1 MLNLRVNI
9 SPNVADVKQ
18 NSAGRI
24 PIKNKKPHIFSYF
37 AKGKDPHICR
47 ANHGQ
52 GKGDKTEDIMLY
64 NSEVLQLNTW

>member
-24 PIKNKKPHIFSYF
+24 PIKNKKKYIFSYF
-37 AKGKDPHICR
+37 AKGKDHT
-47 ANHGQ
+47 H
-52 GKGDKTEDIMLY
+52 L
-64 NSEVLQLNTW
+64 